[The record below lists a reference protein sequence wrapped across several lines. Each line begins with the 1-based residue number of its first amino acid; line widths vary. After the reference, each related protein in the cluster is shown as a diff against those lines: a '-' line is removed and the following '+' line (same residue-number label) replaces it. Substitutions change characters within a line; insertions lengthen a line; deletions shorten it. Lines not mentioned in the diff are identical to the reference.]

1 MTIVNSLDTKFK
13 VFAEDASS
21 AAYLP
26 VKFATDSLVNKSNWF
41 EIANKN
47 YAFGLEALEGD
58 LQLRDLNSVLY
69 YMSQSIKYLYQRGVA
84 EWSKYEDYVAGSL
97 VSYEGSLYVAIAPS
111 FGKPLPKEPKYDSCG
126 NVCEEPVDCSI
137 VEVDKDPCA
146 LETNPKAS
154 DKWCSIV
161 TACEYKSSVKKL
173 EETNKALQNT
183 LEKLKGVESFTFNE
197 DTGKY
202 ELMLSDGST
211 VTADHKAT
219 VELRNFDGSYTAG
232 YLHKTSV
239 GG

>member
-1 MTIVNSLDTKFK
+1 MAIVNSPDTKFK

-41 EIANKN
+41 EIANRN
-47 YAFGLEALEGD
+47 FAFGLEALEGD

-69 YMSQSIKYLYQRGVA
+69 YVSQGIKYLYQRGVA

-97 VSYEGSLYVAIAPS
+97 VSYEGTLYVAVAPS
-111 FGKPLPKEPKYDSCG
+111 FGKPLPKEPKYDACG
-126 NVCEEPVDCSI
+126 NICQEPVDCSALPAD
-137 VEVDKDPCA
+137 EDPCA
-146 LETNPKAS
+146 LESNPKAS
-154 DKWCSIV
+154 NKWCAIV
-161 TACEYKSSVKKL
+161 TACEYQSKIKEL
-173 EETNKALQNT
+173 EEADKALKTT
-183 LEKLKGVESFTFNE
+183 LDSLKGVESFTFNE
-197 DTGKY
+197 TTGNY
-202 ELMLSDGST
+202 ELRLSDGTT
-211 VTADHKAT
+211 VTAKHEAT